1 LYAGLNILML
11 VIDTLKNYVTYL
23 YQMETSY
30 SFSVKMIEKSEE
42 LSLKDFENDEIYNML
57 KRAQSESINK
67 PFSLFQNVIY
77 LIGQIIQLISVGAI
91 IYIWNPKIILIIM
104 VLPILTTIYT
114 AWIGYIKYKIEMMRT
129 DKTRKISY
137 INYLMTNDIA
147 YKEIKIYNLKDYFV
161 NSFKTL
167 YKFIIKLD
175 REVLRKQATTITFL
189 ELIDEGIGVWIIY
202 TVTMSAAIGEILIG
216 DTIAYINSFSHIQK
230 SLKGILN
237 SIISIYQENLYIEQ
251 LFALL
256 EYNNTESEPNRK
268 IIIDTIETIEI
279 KNLDYKYSTRAEN
292 ALNSINLSINKGE
305 LISLVGK
312 NGSGKTTLV
321 KILAG
326 FIQIIMEKYLL
337 MGLTLER

>member
-1 LYAGLNILML
+1 ML